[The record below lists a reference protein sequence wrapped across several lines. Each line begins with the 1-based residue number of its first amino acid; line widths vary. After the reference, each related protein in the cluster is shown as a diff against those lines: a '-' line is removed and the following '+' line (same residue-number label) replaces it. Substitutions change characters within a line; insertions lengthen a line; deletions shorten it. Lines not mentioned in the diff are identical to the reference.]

1 MFLILWFIVSP
12 AHCPSPPPE
21 WNNWIN
27 KRWEITFSILPFSPP
42 CHKNVVTAFFTHHQ
56 SKTVWSTAGSPW
68 NQKCREWPWLQEANI
83 QIPGKACVLWSRI
96 IPITPVTQKHRKQR
110 EKSCLLCHSWDRF
123 IIQAKA
129 NFDKQL
135 GTISPNL
142 WVILRN
148 IQSTIRGGLGS

>member
-1 MFLILWFIVSP
+1 MS
-12 AHCPSPPPE
+12 
-21 WNNWIN
+21 
-27 KRWEITFSILPFSPP
+27 K
-42 CHKNVVTAFFTHHQ
+42 KNVVMAFFAHHQ
-56 SKTVWSTAGSPW
+56 TKTVWSTAGSLW

-96 IPITPVTQKHRKQR
+96 IPITPVTQKHGKQR

-142 WVILRN
+142 WVIPCN
-148 IQSTIRGGLGS
+148 IQSTIEGEGSLKVMKKCATSAPLEEKKKTCWKKKCFNYN